1 MDSIYKYPKINGK
14 TNYDVSFERDRLG
27 VCLVV
32 SLNYFEIIFRNNI
45 DFKGSYKGICNV
57 L

>member
-45 DFKGSYKGICNV
+45 DFKGSYKGI
-57 L
+57 LSQ

>member
-27 VCLVV
+27 VCPVV

-45 DFKGSYKGICNV
+45 DFKGSYKGIFSQ
-57 L
+57 

>member
-27 VCLVV
+27 VGLVV
-32 SLNYFEIIFRNNI
+32 SLNCMTGMPSVCGESPRRA
-45 DFKGSYKGICNV
+45 
-57 L
+57 